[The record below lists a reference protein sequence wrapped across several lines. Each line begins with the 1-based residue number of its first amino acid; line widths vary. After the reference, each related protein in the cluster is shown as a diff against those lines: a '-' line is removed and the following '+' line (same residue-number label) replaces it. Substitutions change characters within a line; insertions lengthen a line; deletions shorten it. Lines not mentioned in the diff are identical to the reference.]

1 MSDSFPT
8 TILLGISLI
17 SSFLSFTE
25 PGLGLRTVSGFFCT
39 PKGRARTIR
48 QEVAEK
54 AYAAAVAKDLED
66 WPLPPEGGH
75 SDDPDAYE
83 ARYHFV
89 CFARSDKDGCLYVMD
104 GWSTPLALKLGE
116 VAVGE
121 GGDILGADTVA
132 LIKSYIDR
140 ESFLGHEEDYRLLG
154 LVDRGVSQAATGNDQ
169 QK

>member
-1 MSDSFPT
+1 MSDPFPT
-8 TILLGISLI
+8 AVLLR
-17 SSFLSFTE
+17 FLLTFLFSSFTE
-25 PGLGLRTVSGFFCT
+25 PNLGLRTVSSFFCT

-48 QEVAEK
+48 KEVAEK

-66 WPLPPEGGH
+66 WPVPPEGAH

-104 GWSTPLALKLGE
+104 GWSTPLAVKLGE

-140 ESFLGHEEDYRLLG
+140 ESFLGHEEDYRLLA
-154 LVDRGVSQAATGNDQ
+154 LVDRGISATENN
-169 QK
+169 